1 MDRAFRIG
9 QTRNVVVYRLV
20 TCGTVE
26 EKIYRKQ
33 VFKGGYD
40 WILFSTQR
48 ESLSYVCACRKC
60 TMILKIRLLKCW
72 YFLHLSS
79 AQPNAA
85 ISLVCIL
92 TI

>member
-1 MDRAFRIG
+1 MFFHGYWSKNHEFSCLTLSFRAIIFRAQAVDRAFRIG

-40 WILFSTQR
+40 
-48 ESLSYVCACRKC
+48 
-60 TMILKIRLLKCW
+60 
-72 YFLHLSS
+72 
-79 AQPNAA
+79 
-85 ISLVCIL
+85 
-92 TI
+92 